1 MSKLLQFNNR
11 NWTVIME
18 ENDPNFFKSKAKTR
32 SRSRSRSRSRTA
44 TQEAK
49 NFGDGIVEYKVAP
62 RCSRGATC
70 SRNACEKFHGPK
82 ECNFH
87 AGKMINKRE
96 RLPGGKRNPQ
106 KGKPMSC
113 DKGSRCAFNH
123 RSQTRRK
130 KTEQKQYETA
140 RKAQSPVL
148 YSEADLFAA
157 YPDLEYRAADDYSM
171 DKMSNVDKECL
182 MLSLKKSG
190 VEYEM
195 HRDFITIK
203 I

>member
-1 MSKLLQFNNR
+1 MSRLLPFNNR
-11 NWTVIME
+11 DWAVIAE
-18 ENDPNFFKSKAKTR
+18 EHDPNFFKSKTKTRLR
-32 SRSRSRSRSRTA
+32 SRSRSRKA

-49 NFGDGIVEYKVAP
+49 NYGEGIVEYKVAP

-70 SRNACEKFHGPK
+70 NKNHCEKFHGPK

-106 KGKPMSC
+106 LGKPIPC
-113 DKGSRCAFNH
+113 NKGARCIFNH

-130 KTEQKQYETA
+130 KSEEKQYETA
-140 RKAQSPVL
+140 RKAQAPVL

-157 YPDLEYRAADDYSM
+157 YPDLEYRAADDYSL
-171 DKMSNVDKECL
+171 DKMSNLDKECL

-190 VEYEM
+190 IEYSIGG
-195 HRDFITIK
+195 DFITIK

>member
-1 MSKLLQFNNR
+1 MSRLLPFNNR
-11 NWTVIME
+11 DWTVIME

-32 SRSRSRSRSRTA
+32 SRSRSRSRSA

-49 NFGDGIVEYKVAP
+49 NYGDGIVEYKVAP

-87 AGKMINKRE
+87 AGKMIDKRE

-106 KGKPMSC
+106 KGKSIPC
-113 DKGSRCAFNH
+113 DKGARCTFNH

-130 KTEQKQYETA
+130 KTEDKLYETA
-140 RKAQSPVL
+140 RKAQAPVL

-157 YPDLEYRAADDYSM
+157 YPNLEYRAADDYSLGRM
-171 DKMSNVDKECL
+171 TSLDQECL

>member
-1 MSKLLQFNNR
+1 MSRLLPFNNR
-11 NWTVIME
+11 NWAVIAE
-18 ENDPNFFKSKAKTR
+18 EHDPNFFKSKAKTR
-32 SRSRSRSRSRTA
+32 SRSRSRSRKA

-49 NFGDGIVEYKVAP
+49 NYGEGIVEYKIAP

-70 SRNACEKFHGPK
+70 NKNHCEKFHGPK

-106 KGKPMSC
+106 LGKPIPC
-113 DKGSRCAFNH
+113 DKGARCAFNH

-130 KTEQKQYETA
+130 KSEEKQYETA
-140 RKAQSPVL
+140 RKAQAPVL

-157 YPDLEYRAADDYSM
+157 YPDLEYRAADDYSL
-171 DKMSNVDKECL
+171 DKMSNLDKECL

-190 VEYEM
+190 IEYSIGG
-195 HRDFITIK
+195 DFITIK